1 MVGLNE
7 GLDMNKKIMGYF
19 KSIQTFIRS
28 LFYERI
34 KKKVM
39 ELSLEDLRDYVI
51 YQMIED
57 ENKYDPNY
65 DDEEFF
71 DW

>member
-7 GLDMNKKIMGYF
+7 GSNMNKNIMGYF

-34 KKKVM
+34 KKNGTMSRKRTPKI
-39 ELSLEDLRDYVI
+39 D
-51 YQMIED
+51 
-57 ENKYDPNY
+57 K
-65 DDEEFF
+65 F
-71 DW
+71 